1 MLLDFRWFLLIVLS
15 ETEVV
20 AYLGHSSLNPELSQL
35 IVLKLIWPSSAT
47 FQHHYQLSTSKD
59 TTSCLLGRLDTHQ
72 RTSLCG
78 QLEFVSR
85 TSPIGFESRFFTGAR
100 PSGVFV
106 ERRRSLEQQSASICG
121 GLPAWGKK
129 TELSQLNDGNA
140 TVRVSHY
147 TTVHYGLNESRVR
160 NFQ

>member
-1 MLLDFRWFLLIVLS
+1 M
-15 ETEVV
+15 V
-20 AYLGHSSLNPELSQL
+20 AYLGHSSLNPELSQF
-35 IVLKLIWPSSAT
+35 IVPKLIWPSSGT
-47 FQHHYQLSTSKD
+47 FQHHHQLSTSKD
-59 TTSCLLGRLDTHQ
+59 IASCLLGRLDTHQ
-72 RTSLCG
+72 RASLCG

-85 TSPIGFESRFFTGAR
+85 TSLIGFESRFFSAAR
-100 PSGVFV
+100 PSEVFV
-106 ERRRSLEQQSASICG
+106 ERPRSLEQQSASICG

-129 TELSQLNDGNA
+129 KKSEFSQLNDGTA

>member
-1 MLLDFRWFLLIVLS
+1 M
-15 ETEVV
+15 V
-20 AYLGHSSLNPELSQL
+20 AYLGHSFLNPELSQF
-35 IVLKLIWPSSAT
+35 IVPKLIWPSSGT
-47 FQHHYQLSTSKD
+47 FQHHRQLSISED
-59 TTSCLLGRLDTHQ
+59 TASCLLGRLDTHQ
-72 RTSLCG
+72 RASLCG

-85 TSPIGFESRFFTGAR
+85 TSLIGFESVFISAAR

-106 ERRRSLEQQSASICG
+106 ERPRSLEQQSACICD
-121 GLPAWGKK
+121 GLPTWGKK
-129 TELSQLNDGNA
+129 CELSQLNDGTA

>member
-1 MLLDFRWFLLIVLS
+1 MLS
-15 ETEVV
+15 EREVV
-20 AYLGHSSLNPELSQL
+20 AYLGHSSLNPELSRF
-35 IVLKLIWPSSAT
+35 IVPKLIWPSSGT
-47 FQHHYQLSTSKD
+47 FQHHRQLSTSED
-59 TTSCLLGRLDTHQ
+59 TASCLLGRLDTHQ
-72 RTSLCG
+72 RASLCG

-85 TSPIGFESRFFTGAR
+85 TYLIGFESRFFSAAR

-106 ERRRSLEQQSASICG
+106 ERPRSLEQQSASICG

-129 TELSQLNDGNA
+129 SELSQLNESTA

-147 TTVHYGLNESRVR
+147 TTVHYGMNESRVR